1 MPGTVGSPGTRRCNP
16 RFQHLQTLGL
26 PVFGLPFAM
35 ATSHFDPVACLA
47 LYIQTAPAGLRF
59 LQRFGHP
66 CVALGKDSKA
76 RPRRSRPS
84 EEPPVP
90 CTASR
95 PAPAT
100 PPAPPRPQIAFLAGS
115 REQGIWKKSELLH
128 FRVPKNSRN
137 APEEK
142 GVVSFQ
148 LKAPGPK
155 LLGPESQV
163 SRPGKR
169 PPQQDDDLLLKG
181 QLCHRLSTTKRH
193 DHPDFWAFTIPFS
206 TILRV
211 QSRWCPVL
219 VGFLKTRA
227 PAGDVYFARVVL

>member
-1 MPGTVGSPGTRRCNP
+1 MSQAACCEGYTVRSIRCSAKNLAMPGTVGSPGTRRCNP

-115 REQGIWKKSELLH
+115 REQGIWKKVNCFISGFQKTQGMPLKK
-128 FRVPKNSRN
+128 RV
-137 APEEK
+137 
-142 GVVSFQ
+142 
-148 LKAPGPK
+148 
-155 LLGPESQV
+155 
-163 SRPGKR
+163 
-169 PPQQDDDLLLKG
+169 
-181 QLCHRLSTTKRH
+181 
-193 DHPDFWAFTIPFS
+193 
-206 TILRV
+206 
-211 QSRWCPVL
+211 
-219 VGFLKTRA
+219 
-227 PAGDVYFARVVL
+227 